1 MISKETE
8 NKIIEL
14 CNSGMC
20 IRHIAKELNL
30 SDGPVKRV
38 LKENGLKA
46 VDGSVKKYTEEQLDK
61 AIDLYN
67 QGYALR
73 RITEITGVHYSAVN
87 KELDKRGIAKRNKKA
102 EDCEDR
108 IIVLYEQGVGSYQIA
123 DRLGCSRTL
132 VVKVADENGIERR
145 STHISDE
152 MKDKIEE
159 LYTQGNGIRI
169 ITREL
174 NTTRRTVV
182 RCLRDRGY
190 DTARNSTGK
199 LTIEKVTERL
209 GDQWEYVSGYERY
222 NSKIVVR
229 CRHCGTEKE
238 VSRQSALYG
247 GGLGECRCFK
257 QGFKQE
263 RRIEAET
270 EKILGFWQKLQK
282 PRPLKRD
289 IKIEFCGIC
298 GKPFIKEGRS
308 PYCSEKCSRRA
319 RRLKEGRATD
329 KRLRRMKSGEMDDI
343 TLDDLIVRDSNICWI
358 CGKPC
363 DQTDFDYNGSTFII
377 GRMYPTIDH
386 VFPLSK
392 GGTHT
397 WDNVRLAHMI
407 CNSLKRDKLPPGCL
421 TRADSGS

>member
-1 MISKETE
+1 MISKQTE
-8 NKIIEL
+8 DKIIEL
-14 CNSGMC
+14 CKEGLC
-20 IRHIAKELNL
+20 VAHIAKQLGI
-30 SDGPVKRV
+30 SKGPVKRV
-38 LKENGLKA
+38 LEENRLTAVNGNKTEVDEKTAQDIAEMYKSGIRILDIEAKYNIPESVVYRIVDEHGLGRKR
-46 VDGSVKKYTEEQLDK
+46 KKGTDLTDK
-61 AIDLYN
+61 ILELYS
-67 QGYALR
+67 QGYG
-73 RITEITGVHYSAVN
+73 T
-87 KELDKRGIAKRNKKA
+87 
-102 EDCEDR
+102 
-108 IIVLYEQGVGSYQIA
+108 YQMA

-132 VVKVADENGIERR
+132 VTRVADENGIERR
-145 STHISDE
+145 STHISNE
-152 MKDKIEE
+152 TKDKIEE
-159 LYTQGNGIRI
+159 LYTQGKGIRI

-174 NTTRRTVV
+174 NTTRQTVV

-199 LTIEKVTERL
+199 LTIEKVMERL

-238 VSRQSALYG
+238 VSRQSALYE
-247 GGLGECRCFK
+247 GGLGECRC
-257 QGFKQE
+257 FKQE

-270 EKILGFWQKLQK
+270 EKILGFWQELQK

-289 IKIEFCGIC
+289 IKIEFCRIC
-298 GKPFIKEGRS
+298 GKPFIKEGVS
-308 PYCSEKCSRRA
+308 PYCSEKCLRRA

-363 DQTDFDYNGSTFII
+363 DQTDFDYNGNTFII

-386 VFPLSK
+386 IVPLSK

-407 CNSLKRDKLPPGCL
+407 CNSLKGDKITPRVP
-421 TRADSGS
+421 DSF

>member
-30 SDGPVKRV
+30 SDSPVERV

-46 VDGSVKKYTEEQLDK
+46 VIGNKTVVSEEEERQIADAYVQGMKARDIMSRFSIPESLLYKILKAYGITPKKQKNKEYAPKIIEMYNSGVGRYTIAKEFGVSVGVVAKIIEEAGISRGVYRIDEEAEAK
-61 AIDLYN
+61 AIEMFN
-67 QGYALR
+67 QGYGR
-73 RITEITGVHYSAVN
+73 RVIERELGISSSRLYRIYKDYDLHRTPSHLLTE
-87 KELDKRGIAKRNKKA
+87 A
-102 EDCEDR
+102 E
-108 IIVLYEQGVGSYQIA
+108 IQG
-123 DRLGCSRTL
+123 RLG
-132 VVKVADENGIERR
+132 
-145 STHISDE
+145 
-152 MKDKIEE
+152 EE
-159 LYTQGNGIRI
+159 
-169 ITREL
+169 
-174 NTTRRTVV
+174 
-182 RCLRDRGY
+182 
-190 DTARNSTGK
+190 
-199 LTIEKVTERL
+199 
-209 GDQWEYVSGYERY
+209 WEYVSGYTGY
-222 NSKIVVR
+222 YSKVIVR
-229 CRHCGTEKE
+229 CKLCGKQKE
-238 VSRQSALYG
+238 VSRRSVLYN
-247 GGLGECRCFK
+247 GLGECECK
-257 QGFKQE
+257 
-263 RRIEAET
+263 RIERKAAQETEKET
-270 EKILGFWQKLQK
+270 EKILAFWDELQK
-282 PRPLKRD
+282 PRPLKKD
-289 IKIEFCGIC
+289 IKIEFCKIC

-363 DQTDFDYNGSTFII
+363 DQTDFDYNGNTFII
-377 GRMYPTIDH
+377 GRMYPTVDH
-386 VFPLSK
+386 VVPLAK

-421 TRADSGS
+421 TRADSRP

>member
-14 CNSGMC
+14 CNGGMC

-30 SDGPVKRV
+30 SDSPVERV

-46 VDGSVKKYTEEQLDK
+46 VDGSREKIAKERLDK
-61 AIDLYN
+61 AVELYS
-67 QGYALR
+67 QGYTL
-73 RITEITGVHYSAVN
+73 TEIESIAGVKHSVVN
-87 KELDKRGIAKRNKKA
+87 KELDKRKIAKRNNRA
-102 EDCEDR
+102 ENLEGE
-108 IIVLYEQGVGSYQIA
+108 IMELYKQGLGSYQIA

-132 VVKVADENGIERR
+132 VVKVADENGIERQ
-145 STHISDE
+145 STHIGNE
-152 MKDKIEE
+152 TKDKIEE
-159 LYTQGNGIRI
+159 LYTQGKGVRV

-174 NTTRRTVV
+174 NTTRQTVV

-247 GGLGECRCFK
+247 DGLGECQC
-257 QGFKQE
+257 FKQE

-270 EKILGFWQKLQK
+270 EKILGFWQELQK
-282 PRPLKRD
+282 PRPLFRD
-289 IKIEFCGIC
+289 FVVASCRNC
-298 GKPFIKEGRS
+298 GKPYVKEGQNRF
-308 PYCSEKCSRRA
+308 CSDECRDSAKKAQRYRHDD
-319 RRLKEGRATD
+319 R
-329 KRLRRMKSGEMDDI
+329 RLRRINASDCDNI
-343 TLDDLIVRDSNICWI
+343 TLDALINRDGLRCWI
-358 CGKPC
+358 CGEPC
-363 DQTDFDYNGSTFII
+363 DPEDSFWIDKTFYA
-377 GRMYPTIDH
+377 GNRYPSIDH
-386 VFPLSK
+386 VIPLAK

-397 WDNVRLAHMI
+397 WDNVRVAHRI
-407 CNSLKRDKLPPGCL
+407 CNSIKG
-421 TRADSGS
+421 DSVSDD